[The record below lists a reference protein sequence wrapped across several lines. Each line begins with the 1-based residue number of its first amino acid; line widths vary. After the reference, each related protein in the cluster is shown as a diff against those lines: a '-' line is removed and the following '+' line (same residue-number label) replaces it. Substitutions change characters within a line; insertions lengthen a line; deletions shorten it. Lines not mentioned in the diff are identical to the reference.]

1 MISLVFYIKLIAGAK
16 CFFLNIFLSNGYCPC
31 FQLSPYHFVPPGL
44 LIPVTTIYD
53 TRYGEIEEK
62 QSELRRNLHLRL
74 QLPLDRPL
82 LRISNALNFS
92 IGGTDKKA
100 SKSGMVIC
108 ICC

>member
-62 QSELRRNLHLRL
+62 QSIQFSLYANIF
-74 QLPLDRPL
+74 
-82 LRISNALNFS
+82 LRIRNYFQ
-92 IGGTDKKA
+92 
-100 SKSGMVIC
+100 
-108 ICC
+108 